1 MNEMEEDRKLASVFI
16 GVDPGKS
23 GSMAVLYTPGDLVA
37 SDGTVRRR
45 TGMDLVLVP
54 FGELAFLKE
63 LRMAASMMN
72 AGCPVKAVVEHVG
85 GMPGQSA
92 PASFNFGDNFGFTR
106 GLLAALGIPYELVRP
121 QKWKKEFS
129 CTSDK
134 NTAIDVAKRLFPGVD
149 LKRTP
154 RCQKDDDGHAEALL
168 MAEYARRRLA

>member
-1 MNEMEEDRKLASVFI
+1 MSEMENRQYVSVFV

-23 GSMAVLYTPGDLVA
+23 GSMAVLYIAGDGYHV
-37 SDGTVRRR
+37 
-45 TGMDLVLVP
+45 LVLRP
-54 FGELAFLKE
+54 FGEAEFLAE
-63 LRMAASMMN
+63 LRNVERLAKS
-72 AGCPVKAVVEHVG
+72 GVVVKAVVEHVG

-106 GLLAALGIPYELVRP
+106 GLLTALGIPYELVRP